1 MAQLYLNLNDEEME
15 ALEAIAAHRH
25 VPVSRSLEEYVS
37 YLLVGGEPVDVLSPE
52 LNAEELAQLAERG
65 GSFDWLADEPE
76 LYTVSDGE
84 PV

>member
-25 VPVSRSLEEYVS
+25 VPVSRLLEEYVS
-37 YLLVGGEPVDVLSPE
+37 YLLVGGEPVDVSSPE
-52 LNAEELAQLAERG
+52 FSAEELAQRAARG
-65 GSFDWLADEPE
+65 GSLDWLADEPE
-76 LYTVSDGE
+76 LYTVTDGK